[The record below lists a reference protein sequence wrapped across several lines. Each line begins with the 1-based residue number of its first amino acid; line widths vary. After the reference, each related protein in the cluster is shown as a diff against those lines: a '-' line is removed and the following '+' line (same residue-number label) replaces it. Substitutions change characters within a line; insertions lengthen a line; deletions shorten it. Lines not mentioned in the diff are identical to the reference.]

1 MTCERLCYL
10 SFVFFPHCPLF
21 SHEVW
26 SALSDLD
33 LNLIEL
39 EEVNSMNAL
48 SFNEEQKFENFT
60 DNDLSLFL
68 HKRFTQKVLFT
79 YIGKEILVAVNPSDS
94 AATSKENTK
103 IMKDYLDHI
112 YTFISNGA
120 PPSQSKPVDSTNGR
134 QHAIII
140 SGKRGSGKS
149 KCYDLMLASLLGDY
163 SMKNEESAQLI
174 QKSDSAR
181 RVFDAF
187 GCAMLKHS
195 FCSTHFVKVTQ
206 VGFNSSHQVQDC
218 RWRCLLF
225 ESSRL
230 VQPPSEERNFNIF
243 YQMTA
248 AATYKRGET
257 LNDFPFLKSNHW
269 NLLEAEEYQYL
280 NQTSCCFPEGKLHD
294 ATNFQA
300 LVKALL
306 HLGLAQDSIGA
317 IFDLL
322 AGILALGQVT
332 FSALEGATAN
342 QVNSTNSS
350 DPIEPGM
357 SLAASLLRVDA
368 HQLSDMV
375 ASKSIK
381 ISNKEV
387 IKCRVNKEQAK
398 VNCDTVVKAVYKGC
412 FDWILVALNGGSS
425 DESGGNSFSPSLFG
439 SRDRKVRE
447 QFVSSII
454 LIDMFG
460 TGSTSYNSIDQ
471 LCMNYAGEA
480 VQQYFIQFLFQE
492 EMDIYKAEGV
502 SFQKLT
508 CPDYQKGLNFIDDG
522 VFKILDE
529 CCEERIQA
537 NMIADSN
544 NFFTEIMAQYPDD
557 HPFFSSSA
565 LQFAKNSF
573 MIKHYVSGPVE
584 YDSEGFMKR
593 NIDSLPSNI
602 AEVFSS
608 SSNPLLV
615 GLMAGAPV
623 STVANGRRRASA
635 AFNRMS
641 SVYTPSLVKQFRINL
656 DGFLRDLQ
664 DCRPHLVKCIK
675 GFSPEDEAALMNISF
690 RFSSTELFQASF
702 VLNELKCSGIMDV
715 LSMARTGFWARLF
728 VMDFYLRYRVLLQLS
743 DEGKGLDV
751 NSVFSRVS
759 TQDVTKRCDELL
771 DHLKQKLDSD
781 QPGFGNGLHRG
792 KTIVFIRKDVLQV
805 IEVLRNVKHTPYIC
819 KIQTIWRGCVARRH
833 FAKRK
838 RLVVLVQRQFRR
850 HKLFRSIR
858 ALQCCWRR
866 YASRQLAK
874 WLRERKKRLDAL
886 IKSLV
891 QAKQMR
897 KQRRTRSNHL
907 AKDDGWFVAIPSPL
921 ARLRKQQQVDSELY
935 SEIVAMLMSNA
946 AMKEEAYFKTLTIK
960 LTNGARALASSSYK
974 QSIADYIVK
983 AKPADGLLLSPRR
996 SPKPAKKSPLN
1007 RIITLC
1013 SGWMASADE
1022 LSPISPVQDI
1032 IDLTQTLINRT
1043 GEEIE
1048 KSSSN
1053 PSRAIAK
1060 VDKLKYIERLLSLI
1074 LEYYTTFVDNYAAKA
1089 SRVEA
1094 DNAAK
1099 DHEAEVKS
1107 KTQDDVLYLNETKL
1121 RLDWSKGSFIIRR
1134 PLRVYKGYGD
1144 DILARV
1150 DAVLIERDERFLKE
1164 SLRFQH
1170 FGSVAYQHMPA
1181 RPGLAFAVNTF
1192 YQFVY
1197 KRMSMDPKRIVR
1209 LKAGTKNHQNRI
1221 VYFQATSLS
1230 AAPSS
1235 FMDVLYDAVSLEK
1248 IDVKSYTAAVIT
1260 CLVLGITNLQ
1270 PQHVLLCED
1279 SENACLKIQEF
1290 NPDNMLQVHLLDPYQ
1305 ESEENQKNEKGI
1317 NMLYCLPFAEEKL
1330 DNEICAWLCS
1340 PTFRVDDFIV
1350 SWVYDVHVQN
1360 ERYKDLAR
1368 RHVLNAAD
1376 LDALKLP
1383 IQLLPDSLR
1392 AINRRFQKLITTL
1405 RSADNLSYVC
1415 HEDLLEAVES
1425 KEWRNFYEQ
1434 PRRYSDFEAGLPNP
1448 QGLSCF
1454 AYIYHQTLHQTL
1466 PEAVEGFAEERREK
1480 SSEEEKNEESIID
1493 SIPVDGMVEDDN
1505 GDASSS
1511 SKSME
1516 PSAAIKTDTAVV
1528 KEKQIRV
1535 AYSSISMAG
1544 ENRAPIAFSSFSKS
1558 IEDEALTYMMQ
1569 IDFRHLAE
1577 IQPLEQAMKAC
1588 EVIGENLSFLPAMHL
1603 NFVNEWQ
1610 LSSIFSYWLKQRP
1623 RASSFNMKR
1632 SNSSRQE
1639 TNTMLKLR
1647 TSVVTLL
1654 YDDEDRMHAIKDST
1668 LFSQLRRDLKLTVR
1682 FAIVK
1687 MPVAPRPLRGSFSCV
1702 VQKLHPD
1709 QMQTFSFNA
1718 LNGASNDTSSTPSIG
1733 VQKLRLNEMKS
1744 LSLEDLHTAS
1754 SGNFTDE
1761 GGVSFALH
1769 AFGPLDKDDRDHVS
1783 MDIYGNQESVFS
1795 MQSSMEKARF

>member
-1 MTCERLCYL
+1 
-10 SFVFFPHCPLF
+10 
-21 SHEVW
+21 
-26 SALSDLD
+26 
-33 LNLIEL
+33 
-39 EEVNSMNAL
+39 MNAL

-60 DNDLSLFL
+60 DNDLALFL
-68 HKRFTQKVLFT
+68 HKRFTQKVFFT

-94 AATSKENTK
+94 AVTSKENIK

-112 YTFISNGA
+112 YTFISNA
-120 PPSQSKPVDSTNGR
+120 TPSSQSKPADSTSGR

-149 KCYDLMLASLLGDY
+149 KCYDLMLASILGDY
-163 SMKNEESAQLI
+163 SKKNEESILLN

-230 VQPPSEERNFNIF
+230 VQPPAEERNFNIF

-248 AATYKRGET
+248 AATYRKGET
-257 LNDFPFLKSNHW
+257 LNDFPFLKSKRW

-294 ATNFQA
+294 ATNFKE

-306 HLGLAQDSIGA
+306 HLGVAQDSIKA

-322 AGILALGQVT
+322 AGILALGQVK
-332 FSALEGATAN
+332 FSALEGTTAN
-342 QVNSTNSS
+342 QVNSSSSS
-350 DPIEPGM
+350 DPIESGM
-357 SLAASLLRVDA
+357 SLAASLLQVDA

-425 DESGGNSFSPSLFG
+425 DESVLLSPSLFG
-439 SRDRKVRE
+439 SRERKVGE

-460 TGSTSYNSIDQ
+460 TGSTSYNSVDQ
-471 LCMNYAGEA
+471 LCMNYAAEA
-480 VQQYFIQFLFQE
+480 VQQYFIQFLYQE

-502 SFQKLT
+502 SFQKLI
-508 CPDYQKGLNFIDDG
+508 CPDYQSGLNFIDDG

-544 NFFTEIMAQYPDD
+544 NFFSEIMAQYPDD
-557 HPFFSSSA
+557 HPYFSSSA

-615 GLMAGAPV
+615 GLMAGTPV

-675 GFSPEDEAALMNISF
+675 GFSAEDEAVLMNVSF
-690 RFSSTELFQASF
+690 RFSSSELFQASF

-715 LSMARTGFWARLF
+715 LSMARSGFWARLF
-728 VMDFYLRYRVLLQLS
+728 IMDFYVRYRVLFQLS

-759 TQDVTKRCDELL
+759 TQDVAKRCDELL

-781 QPGFGNGLHRG
+781 HPGFGNGLHRG
-792 KTIVFIRKDVLQV
+792 KTIVFIRKDVLQI

-819 KIQTIWRGCVARRH
+819 KIQTIWRGFVVRRDV
-833 FAKRK
+833 AKRK
-838 RLVVLVQRQFRR
+838 RLVVLVQRNYRR

-874 WLRERKKRLDAL
+874 WLRERKKRLDVL
-886 IKSLV
+886 VKSLV

-897 KQRRTRSNHL
+897 KQRRSRSNHL

-921 ARLRKQQQVDSELY
+921 ARLRKQQQADNELY

-960 LTNGARALASSSYK
+960 LTNGARGLASSSYK

-983 AKPADGLLLSPRR
+983 AKPADSLVLSPRR
-996 SPKPAKKSPLN
+996 SPKPAKKNPLN
-1007 RIITLC
+1007 RIVRFC
-1013 SGWMASADE
+1013 SGWLASADE

-1032 IDLTQTLINRT
+1032 IDHTRTLINRT

-1048 KSSSN
+1048 RSSSN
-1053 PSRAIAK
+1053 PSKAVAK

-1074 LEYYTTFVDNYAAKA
+1074 LDYYTTFVDNYVSKA

-1099 DHEAEVKS
+1099 DLEAEAKN
-1107 KTQDDVLYLNETKL
+1107 KTQDGVLYLNETKL
-1121 RLDWSKGSFIIRR
+1121 RLDWSKNSFIIRS
-1134 PLRVYKGYGD
+1134 PHRVYKGYGD

-1150 DAVLIERDERFLKE
+1150 DAVLAERDERFLKE

-1170 FGSVAYQHMPA
+1170 FGSIAYQHMPT

-1197 KRMSMDPKRIVR
+1197 RRMSMDPKRIVR
-1209 LKAGTKNHQNRI
+1209 LKSGKQNRI

-1230 AAPSS
+1230 ATPSS
-1235 FMDVLYDAVSLEK
+1235 FMDILYDAVSLEK
-1248 IDVKSYTAAVIT
+1248 IDIKSYTAAVIT
-1260 CLVLGITNLQ
+1260 CLVLGITNVQ
-1270 PQHVLLCED
+1270 PQHILLCED
-1279 SENACLKIQEF
+1279 SENACLKIREF
-1290 NPDNMLQVHLLDPYQ
+1290 NPDDMLQVLLLDPNQ
-1305 ESEENQKNEKGI
+1305 ESEENQKKEKGI
-1317 NMLYCLPFAEEKL
+1317 NMLYCLPFVEEKL

-1350 SWVYDVHVQN
+1350 SWVYDVYVQN

-1368 RHVLNAAD
+1368 RHVLNATD
-1376 LDALKLP
+1376 MDALKLP
-1383 IQLLPDSLR
+1383 IQLPPESLR
-1392 AINRRFQKLITTL
+1392 AINRRFQRLITTL
-1405 RSADNLSYVC
+1405 RSADNLSHLC

-1434 PRRYSDFEAGLPNP
+1434 PRRYSDLETGLPNP

-1454 AYIYHQTLHQTL
+1454 AYIYHQTLHQPV
-1466 PEAVEGFAEERREK
+1466 PEVVEGFVAERLDK
-1480 SSEEEKNEESIID
+1480 SPDEEKNEESVLD
-1493 SIPVDGMVEDDN
+1493 SIPVDGIVDD
-1505 GDASSS
+1505 DSSS
-1511 SKSME
+1511 SKSLE
-1516 PSAAIKTDTAVV
+1516 PSTAAIKADTVVV
-1528 KEKQIRV
+1528 KEKQMRV
-1535 AYSSISMAG
+1535 AYSSISMVG
-1544 ENRAPIAFSSFSKS
+1544 ENKTPIAFSLFSKS

-1569 IDFRHLAE
+1569 IDFRYLAE

-1603 NFVNEWQ
+1603 NFANEWQ

-1639 TNTMLKLR
+1639 TNTVLKLC

-1702 VQKLHPD
+1702 VQKLRPD
-1709 QMQTFSFNA
+1709 QMQSFSFNA
-1718 LNGASNDTSSTPSIG
+1718 LNGAANDGSSVPSGG

-1744 LSLEDLHTAS
+1744 LSVEDLNAGS
-1754 SGNFTDE
+1754 NGNFTDE
-1761 GGVSFALH
+1761 SGMSFALH

-1783 MDIYGNQESVFS
+1783 MDIYGNQDSVFS